1 MITRRHSLLALPAFA
16 FAPARAQDR
25 AALVRAI
32 APTGTLRA
40 VINVG
45 NPILASRAPGDP
57 SPRGIS
63 VDLTQE
69 LARRLSV
76 PVELIVMPSAGRSV
90 ETMRAENADIG
101 FFAIDAS
108 RGQGIDFTA
117 PYVKIE
123 GTYLVRDTSPITNIE
138 EVDRRGI
145 RVAVALNSA
154 YDLFLRREIRN
165 ATLVR
170 VATSPNVVEEFLRQ
184 NIEVAAGVRQQ
195 LEADARRFPGV
206 RVLPGRFMVIQQAM
220 GLAGGR
226 DAVGLAYVSDFIE
239 DVKASGFIAAAL
251 MRHGIEG
258 AAVAPLRG

>member
-16 FAPARAQDR
+16 IAPARAQDR

-154 YDLFLRREIRN
+154 YDLFLRRYIRN